1 MKVYINKYRN
11 HWLSPYT
18 ILEKVVFWKDVWEKN
33 GDPTTWAKTWVDR
46 LNPYC
51 IALEKFLNKVNPKID
66 CVKID
71 PWDTWAMDHTLSLMI
86 VPMLKQLKATKHGAP
101 TVDDEDVPE
110 NLRSTSAPSKENN
123 YDHVDANH
131 FARWDWVLDEMIW
144 AFETYDSDLEEQ
156 FYDYS
161 AVDENASIGD
171 QARQTKIDR
180 EGLDAYYDRR
190 RNAFLLFGKYYQS
203 LWD

>member
-11 HWLSPYT
+11 HWISPYT

-33 GDPTTWAKTWVDR
+33 GETTWAKTWVDR

-51 IALEKFLNKVNPKID
+51 VALGKFLDKVHPKIYY
-66 CVKID
+66 VKID
-71 PWDTWAMDHTLSLMI
+71 PWDTWSMDHTLSLMI

-101 TVDDEDVPE
+101 NVDDEDVPE

-123 YDHVDANH
+123 YDYVDANH

-144 AFETYDSDLEEQ
+144 AFETYDNDLEAQ
-156 FYDYS
+156 YYDDS
-161 AVDENASIGD
+161 SVNKNDSIDD
-171 QARQTKIDR
+171 QARQMKVDE
-180 EGLDAYYDRR
+180 EGLQAYYDRR

>member
-18 ILEKVVFWKDVWEKN
+18 ILEKVVFWKDVWEEN
-33 GDPTTWAKTWVDR
+33 GETTWVKTWVDR

-51 IALEKFLNKVNPKID
+51 VALGKFLDEVNPKID
-66 CVKID
+66 YVKID

-144 AFETYDSDLEEQ
+144 GFETYDNDLEAQ
-156 FYDYS
+156 FYDDTE
-161 AVDENASIGD
+161 VNNNDSID
-171 QARQTKIDR
+171 AQARQMKVDE
-180 EGLDAYYDRR
+180 EGLQAYYDRR